1 MELNDI
7 VRDFVQRYE
16 KSYIWVSPPDNN
28 EESLFYVDRVTADRT
43 KIANLTLTS
52 PEFGKII
59 LNMGTA
65 HTLKF
70 KYPPVGVFQ
79 YRQDAY
85 MFRRN
90 PAKQYRR
97 GLCAGNSSIAAVYRD
112 LTQAGDVDLSFDLL
126 QSAYQAQSYS
136 FADACRM
143 LTSGKYRSVALKNQ
157 FSLLLPITPIAD
169 YLLMFWETPIA
180 SINPVDGRVVTIYEP
195 SFEKVLPKVRSM

>member
-1 MELNDI
+1 MEFNEI

-16 KSYIWVSPPDNN
+16 KTFIWVSPPDSN
-28 EESLFYVDRVTADRT
+28 EESLFYVDKVTADKT

-79 YRQDAY
+79 YKHDSY

-97 GLCAGNSSIAAVYRD
+97 GLCEGNSYTHEVHHKLVGSSPRD
-112 LTQAGDVDLSFDLL
+112 LTFDLL
-126 QSAYQAQSYS
+126 SAAYQAQSYS
-136 FADACRM
+136 FKDALRM
-143 LTSGKYRSVALKNQ
+143 LESGKYRSVALRNN
-157 FSLLLPITPIAD
+157 FSLVLPVSPVPD

-180 SINPVDGRVVTIYEP
+180 SINPTDGSTTTVYEAA
-195 SFEKVLPKVRSM
+195 FEKVLPKVRSM